1 MASINL
7 VINQYVSKNHR
18 SHGTISLQK
27 SNSNSN
33 YVAAIPYHMQS
44 YTPLIDYLSPL
55 VLPEWQAEME
65 RLFAEER
72 AATIRRQE
80 AMISYKKQLAELLPP
95 LIEQFKI
102 EHPEEFI

>member
-1 MASINL
+1 MAGINL
-7 VINQYVSKNHR
+7 VINQYVNRNHR

-27 SNSNSN
+27 SNSN
-33 YVAAIPYHMQS
+33 YVATIPYHMQS
-44 YTPLIDYLSPL
+44 YTPLVDYLSPL

-102 EHPEEFI
+102 DHPEEFI